1 MLVFAR
7 RGELVN
13 VDHTQ
18 VRDTSTDSAD
28 LADSLNIDV
37 NSISGHCSLTT
48 RVSRN
53 CGHAGITGLNFC
65 ILAYFF
71 SFFFL
76 KHQLFQRNSAWYLLS
91 LCGNKVTFLIAFSL
105 PLFSHLFLHVAAII
119 TSKNYT
125 LMGET
130 HFSSTNVSLP
140 LVCCEMNTW
149 KLNGF
154 TFSLVNVYPFAELHC
169 WGRLQQ
175 AVWFSS
181 QGHPREVCN
190 PECDWQWASQCR

>member
-18 VRDTSTDSAD
+18 VRDTSTDSAV
-28 LADSLNIDV
+28 LADSLNIDVV

-65 ILAYFF
+65 ILAYIYI
-71 SFFFL
+71 FFFGSTYYS
-76 KHQLFQRNSAWYLLS
+76 QRNSAWSLPS
-91 LCGNKVTFLIAFSL
+91 LCGNKVTFLFAFFL
-105 PLFSHLFLHVAAII
+105 PLFSHLFLHAAAII

-140 LVCCEMNTW
+140 LVCCKMNTW
-149 KLNGF
+149 KVNGLL
-154 TFSLVNVYPFAELHC
+154 SA
-169 WGRLQQ
+169 W
-175 AVWFSS
+175 
-181 QGHPREVCN
+181 
-190 PECDWQWASQCR
+190 